1 MYERGVLIS
10 SPPRGCNRQPVI
22 FSSWFCYSL
31 SHAECSLL
39 LLLDMFCFSSL
50 RQDGLLL
57 LCE

>member
-1 MYERGVLIS
+1 MQLGAVSFSRGLLQLGDVSFL
-10 SPPRGCNRQPVI
+10 
-22 FSSWFCYSL
+22 CYSL
-31 SHAECSLL
+31 SLAECSLL

>member
-1 MYERGVLIS
+1 MQLGAVSFSRGLLQLGDVS
-10 SPPRGCNRQPVI
+10 
-22 FSSWFCYSL
+22 FSRYSL